1 MKNEVRAI
9 GFIGGEGS
17 VISENISKDMDS
29 IFLQYSSTLS
39 PNRKPV
45 SGILDRI
52 KDKYPTEKKINSK
65 SFRLDSNLKSRNEHT
80 LKIDYLYIKNEGTG
94 AALYNLQ
101 EQEYIDLVNQ
111 KLANEMN
118 DFSKFKPDIRIGY
131 DILSD
136 YIFVEGSKVLSDEV
150 LILRGLDAIEL
161 QNKFQVANY
170 IITLKKYGLLK

>member
-1 MKNEVRAI
+1 M
-9 GFIGGEGS
+9 
-17 VISENISKDMDS
+17 
-29 IFLQYSSTLS
+29 
-39 PNRKPV
+39 
-45 SGILDRI
+45 
-52 KDKYPTEKKINSK
+52 
-65 SFRLDSNLKSRNEHT
+65 
-80 LKIDYLYIKNEGTG
+80 KIDYLYIKNEGTG